1 MIHSETRLSDMDV
14 AFYVMTITFRHAQS
28 FNDNTKYCT
37 ALKWSFFFPPHF
49 LQCAFKM
56 DTWEKILHPTP
67 LPRGGSFWLTQTVP
81 HCIILNG
88 LSRNWGCKACK
99 GIPECSCFVI
109 SHATSARSTS
119 PPAAKLVIIITLSS
133 VTPKNSGIILYLP
146 SQQMERMKGQSR
158 GGKKR
163 YTLLCSDGT
172 CLVLGA
178 ARYWKNWHCD
188 ILCFCDAHCKI
199 FCI

>member
-1 MIHSETRLSDMDV
+1 MKL
-14 AFYVMTITFRHAQS
+14 
-28 FNDNTKYCT
+28 
-37 ALKWSFFFPPHF
+37 FFPPHF

-67 LPRGGSFWLTQTVP
+67 LPRGGSFWLTRTVP

-158 GGKKR
+158 GGEKKICLAMLWWHMPCAWGCTILEKLALR
-163 YTLLCSDGT
+163 YFVFLWCTL
-172 CLVLGA
+172 
-178 ARYWKNWHCD
+178 
-188 ILCFCDAHCKI
+188 
-199 FCI
+199 